1 MRSKLLSET
10 KQLPRV
16 EVYGLTWE
24 CPSPVESPGAEANC
38 SVNAEYI
45 PCVPNCVTGSGKVP
59 RAPRT
64 PTPTTTT
71 TQCPV
76 QMWP

>member
-1 MRSKLLSET
+1 MRSKLLSEM

-16 EVYGLTWE
+16 EDLRLELGVSL
-24 CPSPVESPGAEANC
+24 PVESPGAEANC

-45 PCVPNCVTGSGKVP
+45 PCVLNCVTGSGKDP